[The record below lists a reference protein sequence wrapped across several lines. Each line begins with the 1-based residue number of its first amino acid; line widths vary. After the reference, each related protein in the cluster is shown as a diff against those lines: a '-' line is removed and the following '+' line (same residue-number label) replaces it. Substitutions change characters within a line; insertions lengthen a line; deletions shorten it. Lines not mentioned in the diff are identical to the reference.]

1 MRQHTRV
8 GKAVQR
14 RRTVLT
20 AVAAAL
26 GMTAVLAGCGMTSGS
41 DEVTLKLVAADYGEN
56 KGNSSQKYWDAL
68 VEDFEAE
75 HSGIK
80 VDVDV
85 YSWKDVDAK
94 VAAMVR
100 KGEAPDMAQIGAYA
114 DYAAAGKLYSADEL
128 LSVPVQSD
136 FLPSL
141 TEAGELKRVQYGLPF
156 ASSTRLLFYN
166 KKLFKNA
173 SLTPPKTWS
182 QLAQD
187 AGTLKAR
194 GVKYP
199 FALPLGAEEAPAE
212 TLIWMLSGGAGYT
225 DTAGSYTLD
234 DEQNVKTFDWL
245 KNKLVTPGLTGPVA
259 PADLNRQD
267 AFDAFT
273 RGEVGMLNGHPTL
286 MKQARAKGI
295 DFGMVPMPG
304 PDGKTS
310 ATMGVADWMM
320 GFKQN
325 GHRDE
330 IGQFLDFVYSEKNV
344 VEFSERYNILPVTTS
359 ASDAMAADSSHKALK
374 PFIEELGSSRLYPV
388 GKTSWAQVSAEIKKR
403 IGGAVSRSGSPGSVL
418 GSLQTYASA
427 AEAAE

>member
-1 MRQHTRV
+1 
-8 GKAVQR
+8 
-14 RRTVLT
+14 
-20 AVAAAL
+20 
-26 GMTAVLAGCGMTSGS
+26 MTAVLAGCGMTSGS
-41 DEVTLKLVAADYGEN
+41 DEVTLKMVAADYGDN
-56 KGNSSQKYWDAL
+56 AGNSSQKYWDELAKN
-68 VEDFEAE
+68 FEAE

-100 KGEAPDMAQIGAYA
+100 KGEAPDIAQIGAYA
-114 DYAAAGKLYSADEL
+114 DYAASGKLYSADEL

-141 TEAGELKRVQYGLPF
+141 TEAGELKRTQYGLPF

-166 KKLFKNA
+166 KELFENA
-173 SLTPPKTWS
+173 SLTPPKTWP
-182 QLAQD
+182 QLAED
-187 AGTLKAR
+187 AQKLKAN

-225 DTAGSYTLD
+225 DNTGAYTLD
-234 DEQNVKTFDWL
+234 DEQNVKTFGWL
-245 KNKLVTPGLTGPVA
+245 KDKLVAPGLTGPVA
-259 PADLNRQD
+259 PAELNRQD
-267 AFDAFT
+267 AFDAFSS
-273 RGEVGMLNGHPTL
+273 GDVGMLNGHPTL
-286 MKQARAKGI
+286 MKQARAKGV

-304 PDGKTS
+304 PDGKS
-310 ATMGVADWMM
+310 EATMGVADWMM

-325 GHRDE
+325 GHREE
-330 IGQFLDFVYSEKNV
+330 IGEFLDFAYSEKNV

-359 ASDAMAADSSHKALK
+359 ASEAMAADTSHKALK
-374 PFIEELGSSRLYPV
+374 PFIEELDSSQLYPV
-388 GKTSWAQVSAEIKKR
+388 GKTSWAQVSAEIKKQ
-403 IGGAVSRSGSPGSVL
+403 IGGAVSDAGSAADVL
-418 GSLQTYASA
+418 SSLQNAATA